1 MIPPPPPGA
10 NAPGMERDDSVPMV
24 RIEQPERVY
33 DREKILGRDAASVF
47 PSMAQEE
54 AEKVVSATQA
64 IVGSMNFVTETEL
77 MEIKA
82 KRGGALRPEDGT
94 MEADKTLWA
103 VLQEAK
109 DAKQEAFEEGWKT
122 MKQGVYKPLDDEEAE
137 FIDEVETRKRSEE
150 RRAEEREKSEVDAFK
165 AAREA
170 QVIRKAKPPPAAA
183 AAGGVKRASEL
194 AGGLG
199 GLGASKKPRAPGGV
213 VVVKAKP
220 KLSVVAK
227 GEPKAAAAEAE
238 ATEAGKDGENDG
250 GRDADADADAGGV
263 LGGLLAGYGSA
274 SDS

>member
-183 AAGGVKRASEL
+183 AGGGVKRASEL

-227 GEPKAAAAEAE
+227 GEPE
-238 ATEAGKDGENDG
+238 GGGGGGGGDGEV
-250 GRDADADADAGGV
+250 R
-263 LGGLLAGYGSA
+263 LLPIRPRSRGERRSLRTFPVVTLHPRFPFNV
-274 SDS
+274 

>member
-1 MIPPPPPGA
+1 
-10 NAPGMERDDSVPMV
+10 MERDDSVPMV

-47 PSMAQEE
+47 PSTAQEE
-54 AEKVVSATQA
+54 ADKVVSATQA
-64 IVGSMNFVTETEL
+64 IVGSMSFVTETEL

-137 FIDEVETRKRSEE
+137 FIDEVETRKRLEE
-150 RRAEEREKSEVDAFK
+150 RRKEEKEKSEMDAFK

-170 QVIRKAKPPPAAA
+170 QVLRRAKPPPAAV
-183 AAGGVKRASEL
+183 GVKRAGVEL
-194 AGGLG
+194 SGGLG
-199 GLGASKKPRAPGGV
+199 APGASKKPKAPGGV

-220 KLSVVAK
+220 KLCVVAK
-227 GEPKAAAAEAE
+227 GKPKPKPAEAAAA
-238 ATEAGKDGENDG
+238 ATEAEKDG
-250 GRDADADADAGGV
+250 GRDADADAGGA

>member
-1 MIPPPPPGA
+1 
-10 NAPGMERDDSVPMV
+10 MERDDSVPMV

-183 AAGGVKRASEL
+183 AGGGVKRASEL
-194 AGGLG
+194 AGGSRREQEAE
-199 GLGASKKPRAPGGV
+199 GAGRGRRREGQ
-213 VVVKAKP
+213 
-220 KLSVVAK
+220 
-227 GEPKAAAAEAE
+227 AEAE
-238 ATEAGKDGENDG
+238 RRREGRAEGGGGGGGGDG
-250 GRDADADADAGGV
+250 GGGET
-263 LGGLLAGYGSA
+263 A
-274 SDS
+274 SHTTPFAWCTPFLKDFSRRHSSPAFPFQRLTGKTFD